1 MYKFNTIEE
10 AIEDIRKGKMIVVVD
25 DEDRENEGDLV
36 MAAEKVTPAAINFMA
51 KYGGGLVCLP
61 VVRERLEE
69 LHIER
74 MVAKNTDPNR
84 TAFTVSIDAAE
95 CTTGISAQERSMTI
109 RRVIDPTSS
118 PKDFTR
124 PGHIFPIEYREGG
137 VLVRAGHTEAS
148 VDLAKF
154 AGLYPAGVI
163 CEIMNEDGTM
173 ARVPELMAY
182 CNKHH
187 LKIITIASLI
197 DYRRKNEKLIEC
209 VSKVYLPTKYGD
221 FTAYSYVSLITKEN
235 HLALVK
241 GTITGDDSILV
252 RVHSECLTGDVFGSQ
267 RCDCGEQLD
276 IAMKRIS
283 KEGHGVLLYMRQE
296 GRGIGL
302 VNKLKAYSL
311 QDGGMDTVEANKALG
326 FPADARDYGIGA
338 EILADL
344 GLKKIRL
351 LTNNPRKITGIEGF
365 GLEIVERIP
374 IQAVTNKR
382 NIRYLKTKKEK
393 MGHILNIEEI
403 KKTS

>member
-1 MYKFNTIEE
+1 MYKFNTIQE
-10 AIEDIRKGKMIVVVD
+10 AIGDIQKGKMIVVVD

-51 KYGGGLVCLP
+51 KYGGGLICLP
-61 VVRERLEE
+61 VVRDRLEE

-84 TAFTVSIDAAE
+84 TAFTVSIDASE

-109 RRVIDPTSS
+109 RRVIDTASG

-173 ARVPELMAY
+173 ARVPELMEY
-182 CNKHH
+182 CKKHH

-209 VSKVYLPTKYGD
+209 VSKVYH
-221 FTAYSYVSLITKEN
+221 AYEIRRLHGLQLCQPDHQGEPPRAGQRQ
-235 HLALVK
+235 HH
-241 GTITGDDSILV
+241 GDDSILV

-276 IAMKRIS
+276 IAMKMIARRERECS
-283 KEGHGVLLYMRQE
+283 STC
-296 GRGIGL
+296 GR
-302 VNKLKAYSL
+302 
-311 QDGGMDTVEANKALG
+311 
-326 FPADARDYGIGA
+326 RDVASG
-338 EILADL
+338 
-344 GLKKIRL
+344 
-351 LTNNPRKITGIEGF
+351 
-365 GLEIVERIP
+365 
-374 IQAVTNKR
+374 
-382 NIRYLKTKKEK
+382 
-393 MGHILNIEEI
+393 
-403 KKTS
+403 S